1 MSIHRLTPRGQ
12 VPSAKIDVLLAQ
24 YEPDEWLPA
33 ALAVPFGIGLFA
45 CVLMAIG
52 LTLVVFL
59 PKYMQVGLTLAA
71 LWCVAVFYSCVSME
85 YLSRCRRT
93 EYRRRQLKKDPA

>member
-12 VPSAKIDVLLAQ
+12 VPSAKVDELLAQ

-33 ALAVPFGIGLFA
+33 ALAVPFGVGLFA
-45 CVLMAIG
+45 CVFMAVG
-52 LTLVVFL
+52 LILVVFL

-71 LWCVAVFYSCVSME
+71 LWCVAILYSCFSME
-85 YLSRCRRT
+85 YLSRCRRA
-93 EYRRRQLKKDPA
+93 ENSRRQLKKDPA